1 MGLGAKLRQDVKALS
16 LRAVQSLSK
25 SLQVEE
31 AISPALFGLTSGDA
45 EDARFRRITS
55 PATLRDLNPVMHERM
70 QQVSFFLKATN
81 LYAQRFVGL
90 IRSYVM
96 GEGFAIVCKDQAVQ
110 EVVDRFWNDDVN
122 QMDQTLVGWC
132 EDLSTF
138 GELCLPVAVNPV
150 DGFVRVGYIDPVNVE
165 SVEYGSMTTVE
176 GTQTVAQPI
185 AVRLKKLIGQNANE
199 RLTIVR
205 RTEDV
210 NSDAFGRRDGQSFW
224 FAINKAKAASRGISD
239 LFAAADWFDV
249 FDQTMFDFADRVRFL
264 NAFVWHWTL
273 NGADEEK
280 VKAFQKDLTKN
291 PPRQGGVRVTNEQ
304 VKCEAVTPS
313 FAGADMTN
321 VAETL
326 KKYVVGG
333 VGFSPMFFGDPVDS
347 NRSTANEMEGPTGKK
362 LTDRQNE
369 LKTLVRNVIEFVI
382 DQAEAHGVLTG
393 SFDRGFEIQ
402 VPDLLIKDIQKAS
415 TTLTGV
421 TNSMAVAE
429 DRGWVRGE
437 TAARA
442 IHVVLS
448 QLGVT
453 VDSKE
458 EYEAAQKELADKR
471 AQDVNAL
478 NDQENLA
485 NALKQQNTAAGNGMV
500 N

>member
-1 MGLGAKLRQDVKALS
+1 
-16 LRAVQSLSK
+16 
-25 SLQVEE
+25 
-31 AISPALFGLTSGDA
+31 
-45 EDARFRRITS
+45 
-55 PATLRDLNPVMHERM
+55 
-70 QQVSFFLKATN
+70 
-81 LYAQRFVGL
+81 
-90 IRSYVM
+90 
-96 GEGFAIVCKDQAVQ
+96 
-110 EVVDRFWNDDVN
+110 
-122 QMDQTLVGWC
+122 
-132 EDLSTF
+132 
-138 GELCLPVAVNPV
+138 
-150 DGFVRVGYIDPVNVE
+150 
-165 SVEYGSMTTVE
+165 
-176 GTQTVAQPI
+176 
-185 AVRLKKLIGQNANE
+185 
-199 RLTIVR
+199 
-205 RTEDV
+205 
-210 NSDAFGRRDGQSFW
+210 
-224 FAINKAKAASRGISD
+224 
-239 LFAAADWFDV
+239 
-249 FDQTMFDFADRVRFL
+249 
-264 NAFVWHWTL
+264 
-273 NGADEEK
+273 
-280 VKAFQKDLTKN
+280 
-291 PPRQGGVRVTNEQ
+291 
-304 VKCEAVTPS
+304 
-313 FAGADMTN
+313 MTN